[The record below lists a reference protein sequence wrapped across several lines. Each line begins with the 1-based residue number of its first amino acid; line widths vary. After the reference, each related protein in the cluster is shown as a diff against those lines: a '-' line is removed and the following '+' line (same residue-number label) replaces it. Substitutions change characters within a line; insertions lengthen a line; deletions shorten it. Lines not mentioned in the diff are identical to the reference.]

1 MAIGRTGPSMNFV
14 DLKDFGRA
22 QAPKKREKNKN
33 KIKYNL
39 KPLFTTSGV
48 AQESYLSNKRLLI
61 LKVL

>member
-22 QAPKKREKNKN
+22 QAPKKREKKN

-39 KPLFTTSGV
+39 KPLFTTSGG
-48 AQESYLSNKRLLI
+48 AQESYFVN
-61 LKVL
+61 